1 MDQVNSAVANIGDTR
16 PLLGDHVHP
25 MLETLFVIGLSLLAF
40 MLVSSALGA
49 LVGNVLAGLSKR
61 IKGRPSRP

>member
-1 MDQVNSAVANIGDTR
+1 
-16 PLLGDHVHP
+16 

-49 LVGNVLAGLSKR
+49 LVGNVLAGLSKL
-61 IKGRPSRP
+61 KGRPSRP